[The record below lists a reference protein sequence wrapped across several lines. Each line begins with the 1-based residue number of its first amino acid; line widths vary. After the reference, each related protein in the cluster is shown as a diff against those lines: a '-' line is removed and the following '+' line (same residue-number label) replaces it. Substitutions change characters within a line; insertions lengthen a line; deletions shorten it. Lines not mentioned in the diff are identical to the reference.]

1 MLAAAKKKKG
11 KAGRGKTTLEGKTN
25 PPAHAK
31 QSWQGGKKMGKG
43 GQENEAL
50 TTPCA
55 WPGCCCL
62 LLFYLFSRP
71 LDSRKEWEKKHLAGT
86 CLILAEQR
94 PTALFIR
101 VLWHICAD
109 QVNMT

>member
-1 MLAAAKKKKG
+1 
-11 KAGRGKTTLEGKTN
+11 
-25 PPAHAK
+25 
-31 QSWQGGKKMGKG
+31 MGKG

-55 WPGCCCL
+55 WAWV
-62 LLFYLFSRP
+62 FSP
-71 LDSRKEWEKKHLAGT
+71 CSICSPVPFDLKIEGKKKHLAGR
-86 CLILAEQR
+86 CLILAGQR

-101 VLWHICAD
+101 ALWHICAD